1 MRLSITCSYCPFQEV
16 ELNPALYPFAP
27 GWDRLSDMFPKT
39 RVGEGKD
46 TRLHGETWQDN
57 HLTVTKVSITCDAL
71 CTSPTPTGATRRVL
85 HLCRTLIKL
94 RHAQADHETDPW
106 QTQTGGA
113 SCRKHGRHSSR
124 LTVVKWKHWEV
135 VTNQMRWRRHW
146 GLHATGTK
154 DDISGEADEI
164 QIKSGL

>member
-1 MRLSITCSYCPFQEV
+1 M
-16 ELNPALYPFAP
+16 ELNPALYPSAP
-27 GWDRLSDMFPKT
+27 GWDRLSDLFPKT

-46 TRLHGETWQDN
+46 TRLHGGTWQDN

-71 CTSPTPTGATRRVL
+71 CTSPMPTVATRRVL
-85 HLCRTLIKL
+85 RLCRTLIKPQ
-94 RHAQADHETDPW
+94 HAQADHETDPW

-124 LTVVKWKHWEV
+124 LTVVKQKHRLSQ
-135 VTNQMRWRRHW
+135 TRWDE
-146 GLHATGTK
+146 GDTGDYMPLGRK
-154 DDISGEADEI
+154 DNISGEADEI